1 MRHKL
6 YYFQP
11 LPDEKS
17 NKSEIKKNQIKLKKM
32 MQRDP
37 NRTHITSRKYVY
49 RSTLCINSLQVWQ
62 EFPANPL
69 D

>member
-32 MQRDP
+32 MQHDP
-37 NRTHITSRKYVY
+37 NRTHYFKKICTQ
-49 RSTLCINSLQVWQ
+49 INSMHK
-62 EFPANPL
+62 
-69 D
+69 

>member
-17 NKSEIKKNQIKLKKM
+17 NKSEIKKNKKKIEKI
-32 MQRDP
+32 DA
-37 NRTHITSRKYVY
+37 T
-49 RSTLCINSLQVWQ
+49 
-62 EFPANPL
+62 
-69 D
+69 